1 MLEEGA
7 ITVGHAKVLLS
18 LEEADKQIFYAKLIE
33 EKGLTV
39 REIEKILKNDA
50 KPPKEEKEVDI
61 NVKLA
66 YEDFEKKFE
75 SKLGTKVKIVGGKK
89 KGKIE
94 IEYYSEEDLE
104 RIGKILKI

>member
-1 MLEEGA
+1 MR
-7 ITVGHAKVLLS
+7 VLLS
-18 LEEADKQIFYAKLIE
+18 GGMKTNNII
-33 EKGLTV
+33 V
-39 REIEKILKNDA
+39 SI
-50 KPPKEEKEVDI
+50 
-61 NVKLA
+61 
-66 YEDFEKKFE
+66 EKKFE